1 MSTTY
6 HIDLDWIK
14 IEKIAVRI
22 TVIALVVQCDALNAL
37 IT

>member
-1 MSTTY
+1 MSTIY

-22 TVIALVVQCDALNAL
+22 TVIDLVVQWDALNAL

>member
-6 HIDLDWIK
+6 HIDLDWVM

-22 TVIALVVQCDALNAL
+22 TILLLAFQCDAFPL
-37 IT
+37 

>member
-1 MSTTY
+1 MSTIY

-22 TVIALVVQCDALNAL
+22 TVIALVVKCDALNAL
-37 IT
+37 IS

>member
-1 MSTTY
+1 MSTIY

>member
-1 MSTTY
+1 MSTSY

-22 TVIALVVQCDALNAL
+22 TVIDVGDKGGAVDAL